1 MLQACFTTQI
11 VKYLMFPF
19 IFWLNLSPFFSPNI
33 KPSTG
38 GIPGA
43 GGEAGGAARDSA
55 AARLQWRRAQS
66 GEYTSHT
73 LLEIPP
79 SHELL
84 VIRNHII
91 L

>member
-1 MLQACFTTQI
+1 MTYYSTVLLLKVKQDMICYGKILYETVTETYHLII

-43 GGEAGGAARDSA
+43 GGEAGGAAGGSPGQGFNLPNVA
-55 AARLQWRRAQS
+55 
-66 GEYTSHT
+66 G
-73 LLEIPP
+73 
-79 SHELL
+79 
-84 VIRNHII
+84 
-91 L
+91 